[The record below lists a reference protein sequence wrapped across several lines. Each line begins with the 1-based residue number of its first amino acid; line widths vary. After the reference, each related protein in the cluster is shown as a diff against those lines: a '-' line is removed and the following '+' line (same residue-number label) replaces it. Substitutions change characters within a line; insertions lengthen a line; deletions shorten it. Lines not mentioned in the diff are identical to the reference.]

1 MNTNKIL
8 FVFLIFFLAKN
19 KPLNAQI
26 SFQWA
31 KSNQGALAD
40 EATSV
45 ALDASG
51 NVYYAGNFEG
61 VFDLD
66 PGTGTSTVTSA
77 GSKDN
82 FIIKLNAAGNFIWGK
97 VFSGTNNSYITDI
110 ATDAAN
116 NIIVVGNLLGSADFD
131 PSPSNFVLT
140 APGSANAGFV
150 CKLDLNGN
158 YVWAKAYTSTTNASA
173 SSVEVDAA
181 SNIYIGGNFFGTI
194 DLDPG
199 ASTLFITTSTTNA
212 NGFISRLNSFGT
224 YLNHYIIGVSSSN
237 ESVRDLKFDS
247 GSNSLFATSYVES
260 LVSGTGIYAG
270 AADVYFEKLNLNL
283 TAVWN
288 KQFGGSS
295 GEYPTTIDLD
305 INGNVYIAGVFKGN
319 CDFDPLAT
327 SSFSISSFNAVYDDI
342 FISKYDM
349 SGNFIWAKQIGS
361 NSLNDYCN
369 GMLVNA
375 TGVYITGAFQGSC
388 DFDPSVTVNNLT
400 SSGGQDMYIA
410 SVDQN
415 GNYNFAHKFGSSG
428 AETGIS
434 IVSDGVNIYTA
445 GYFSN
450 TIDFDFTTGV
460 NTHVSLG
467 STDPIL
473 HKMNLSS
480 VELPE
485 IYDVTELNIYPN
497 PSTENVYINN
507 YNGDEVLLN
516 IYNLNGSLIYST
528 LTSNKN
534 IQINISRFAK
544 GVYIVNQT
552 KNERTLTKKLIIN

>member
-1 MNTNKIL
+1 MYSHK
-8 FVFLIFFLAKN
+8 IFFSLLLFLLLKTDAFT
-19 KPLNAQI
+19 AQV

-31 KSNQGALAD
+31 KSNQGLLAD
-40 EATSV
+40 EATAV

-66 PGTGTSTVTSA
+66 PGVATSTVTSA

-82 FIIKLNAAGNFIWGK
+82 FIIKLDPTGTFIWGK
-97 VFSGTNNSYITDI
+97 VFSGANNSYITDI
-110 ATDAAN
+110 VTDAGN
-116 NIIVVGNLLGSADFD
+116 NIIVVGNLLGSVDFD
-131 PSPSNFVLT
+131 PSPSTFVLT
-140 APGSANAGFV
+140 APASSNGGFV
-150 CKLDLNGN
+150 SKLDANGN
-158 YVWAKAYTSTTNASA
+158 YVWAKTYTSTANASA
-173 SSVEVDAA
+173 SSVEVDAS
-181 SNIYIGGNFFGTI
+181 SNIYVGGNFSGTI

-199 ASTLFITTSTTNA
+199 TTNLFITTSTTNS
-212 NGFISRLNSFGT
+212 NGFISKLNSSGA
-224 YLNHYIIGVSSSN
+224 YINHYTLGINSSN

-270 AADVYFEKLNLNL
+270 AADVFFEKLNLNL

-305 INGNVYIAGVFKGN
+305 VNGNVYIAGVFKGN

-327 SSFSISSFNAVYDDI
+327 SSFSISSYNAVYDDV

-349 SGNFIWAKQIGS
+349 SGNFVWAKQLGS

-369 GMLVNA
+369 GMIVTNS
-375 TGVYITGAFQGSC
+375 GVHIVGAFQGTC
-388 DFDPSVTVNNLT
+388 DFDPSATVNNLT

-410 SVDQN
+410 SVDLN
-415 GNYNFAHKFGSSG
+415 GNYNYAHKYGSSG
-428 AETGIS
+428 VETGIS
-434 IVSDGVNIYTA
+434 IVSDGINIYSV

-450 TIDFDFTTGV
+450 TVDFDFTAGV
-460 NTHVSLG
+460 NTHVSAG
-467 STDPIL
+467 NTDPII

-480 VELPE
+480 VSIQENNTNNLHF
-485 IYDVTELNIYPN
+485 YPN
-497 PSTENVYINN
+497 PVNEELHFEN
-507 YNGDEVLLN
+507 YNSNKVILS
-516 IYNLNGSLIYST
+516 IYDLTGKLIYT
-528 LTSNKN
+528 FTSSEKN
-534 IQINISRFAK
+534 FTVSLNNFRKGLYILKQETNGNIATSK
-544 GVYIVNQT
+544 LL
-552 KNERTLTKKLIIN
+552 KN